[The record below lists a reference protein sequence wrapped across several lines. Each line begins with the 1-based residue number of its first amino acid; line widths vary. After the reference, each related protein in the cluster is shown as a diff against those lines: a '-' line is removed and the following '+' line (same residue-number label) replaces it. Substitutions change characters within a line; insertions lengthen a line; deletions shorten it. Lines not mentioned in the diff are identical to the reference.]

1 MKLRY
6 GVVNVLLAFI
16 IFLLIFKNDEI
27 WTTPRMA
34 PKKEGVKKGEFPAA
48 ESLPALPVAEG
59 SPIRESLMVI
69 AEKNIFHPDRK
80 EFDLP
85 AAVPAKPAARP
96 SIQLFGVLI
105 SNDLKAVSIANPSKP
120 LPKGERE
127 TKTMKIGDRVGDYQL
142 TQIMA
147 DRIILEAPGDTYE
160 VLLYDPKS
168 PKKRVV
174 VKTPS
179 KPAEV
184 TSALP
189 APAPQPKTPA
199 GMVQALQPPSP
210 SGIVPAPMPIP
221 GLPRPMEPSSK
232 PSLGTMPSPSG
243 SPAPIPDP
251 SMLRGR
257 RGLRPSP
264 APAEGKN

>member
-105 SNDLKAVSIANPSKP
+105 SNDLKTVSIANPGKP

-160 VLLYDPKS
+160 VLLYDPKL

-189 APAPQPKTPA
+189 LPTASPVPA
-199 GMVQALQPPSP
+199 GVAPGGMPVPS
-210 SGIVPAPMPIP
+210 
-221 GLPRPMEPSSK
+221 LPRPVQPPPQTKMEPAL
-232 PSLGTMPSPSG
+232 PMPL

-251 SMLRGR
+251 SMIRSR
-257 RGLRPSP
+257 RTLRPIP
-264 APAEGKN
+264 TPGEGKN

>member
-27 WTTPRMA
+27 WTTPRMDS
-34 PKKEGVKKGEFPAA
+34 KKEGAKKSEFPAA

-127 TKTMKIGDRVGDYQL
+127 TKMMKIGDRVGDYQL

-184 TSALP
+184 TSAFPLPTASP
-189 APAPQPKTPA
+189 APAGVAPG
-199 GMVQALQPPSP
+199 GMPVPS
-210 SGIVPAPMPIP
+210 
-221 GLPRPMEPSSK
+221 LPRPVQPSPQTKMEPAG
-232 PSLGTMPSPSG
+232 PMPV

-251 SMLRGR
+251 STIRSR
-257 RGLRPSP
+257 RTLRPIP
-264 APAEGKN
+264 TPGEGKN

>member
-6 GVVNVLLAFI
+6 GVINVLLAFI
-16 IFLLIFKNDEI
+16 IFLLVFKNDEI
-27 WTTPRMA
+27 WTSPRMIF
-34 PKKEGVKKGEFPAA
+34 KKEGVKKSESPVESAPVLPAA
-48 ESLPALPVAEG
+48 EAS
-59 SPIRESLMVI
+59 SFRESLTVI

-85 AAVPAKPAARP
+85 AAVPARPAARP
-96 SIQLFGVLI
+96 PIQLFGVLI
-105 SNDLKAVSIANPSKP
+105 SSDLKAVSISNPSKP

-127 TKTMKIGDRVGDYQL
+127 TKTIRMGDRIGDYKL

-168 PKKRVV
+168 PKRRVAM
-174 VKTPS
+174 KTPS

-189 APAPQPKTPA
+189 LPTPQPIPA
-199 GMVQALQPPSP
+199 GIAPGGMPVPS
-210 SGIVPAPMPIP
+210 
-221 GLPRPMEPSSK
+221 LPRPVQSLPEMKAEPAL
-232 PSLGTMPSPSG
+232 PAPVN
-243 SPAPIPDP
+243 PAPIPDP
-251 SMLRGR
+251 GMLRGR
-257 RGLRPSP
+257 RILRPGLTQG
-264 APAEGKN
+264 EGRN

>member
-16 IFLLIFKNDEI
+16 IVLLIFKNDEI
-27 WTTPRMA
+27 WTAAPRMT
-34 PKKEGVKKGEFPAA
+34 PKKEGGKKSEFPGD
-48 ESLPALPVAEG
+48 SVPALPATG
-59 SPIRESLMVI
+59 PSSIRESLTVI
-69 AEKNIFHPDRK
+69 AEKNIFHPNRK

-96 SIQLFGVLI
+96 SVQLFGVLI
-105 SNDLKAVSIANPSKP
+105 SNDLKAVSIAHPGKP
-120 LPKGERE
+120 LAKGERE
-127 TKTMKIGDRVGDYQL
+127 TKTMKIGDRIGDYQL

-174 VKTPS
+174 VKTAA

-189 APAPQPKTPA
+189 LPASQPVPA
-199 GMVQALQPPSP
+199 GVAPRGTP
-210 SGIVPAPMPIP
+210 VPAGVAPRGMPVP
-221 GLPRPMEPSSK
+221 GLPRPVQPLPEMKAEPAL
-232 PSLGTMPSPSG
+232 PAPI

-251 SMLRGR
+251 GMLRGR
-257 RGLRPSP
+257 RILRPGP
-264 APAEGKN
+264 AQGEGRN

>member
-1 MKLRY
+1 MNLRY

-27 WTTPRMA
+27 WTKPQMA
-34 PKKEGVKKGEFPAA
+34 PKKDGVKKSEFPAA
-48 ESLPALPVAEG
+48 ESLPVLPAAGG
-59 SPIRESLMVI
+59 SSIRESLMVI

-85 AAVPAKPAARP
+85 AAVPAKPTARP

-120 LPKGERE
+120 IPKGERE

-168 PKKRVV
+168 PKKRIA

-184 TSALP
+184 TSAFP
-189 APAPQPKTPA
+189 ALAPQPPT
-199 GMVQALQPPSP
+199 P
-210 SGIVPAPMPIP
+210 SGIAPAPMPMPSPIP
-221 GLPRPMEPSSK
+221 SLPRPVEPSAQ
-232 PSLGTMPSPSG
+232 PRIGTMPPPSG

-257 RGLRPSP
+257 RILRPSP
-264 APAEGKN
+264 TPGEGNK